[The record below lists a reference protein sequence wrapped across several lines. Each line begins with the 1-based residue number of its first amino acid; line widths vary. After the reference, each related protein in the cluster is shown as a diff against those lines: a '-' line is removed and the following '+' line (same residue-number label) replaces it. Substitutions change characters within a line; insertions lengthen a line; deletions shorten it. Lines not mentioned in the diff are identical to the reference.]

1 MAGVK
6 KRKAQ
11 SDGCEKVTEG
21 AGPSPDLTDYQGLR
35 GRLDPPTKQHSLG
48 GRGVHAMAGVAT
60 ELPGKQQQSKSGT
73 RGLERA
79 RSGASTDLTMGNG
92 SDDDGLEGRGER
104 EVAARGDSNDGARA
118 NEPGSGG
125 DEEGM
130 GGGGAAGGAG
140 GASQTKKRRKRK
152 NGRKKTARNPG
163 HSGTNKPCRD
173 NERRQQGKP

>member
-1 MAGVK
+1 
-6 KRKAQ
+6 
-11 SDGCEKVTEG
+11 
-21 AGPSPDLTDYQGLR
+21 
-35 GRLDPPTKQHSLG
+35 
-48 GRGVHAMAGVAT
+48 
-60 ELPGKQQQSKSGT
+60 
-73 RGLERA
+73 
-79 RSGASTDLTMGNG
+79 MGNG

-130 GGGGAAGGAG
+130 GGGGAAGGA
-140 GASQTKKRRKRK
+140 SQTKKRRKRK